1 MMIQNIKKE
10 KEGTLASTEIKVKNF
25 LNSRPPSQKLSK
37 IQITHNNKILSKII
51 KLLGLNGSIMEN

>member
-10 KEGTLASTEIKVKNF
+10 KEGILANTEIKVKNF
-25 LNSRPPSQKLSK
+25 LNSRPPSQKSSK
-37 IQITHNNKILSKII
+37 IQIIHNNKILSKII